1 MGLRRKFLREHCL
14 RRERENKMFEV
25 ADRVKRLPPYLFAE
39 IEKAIK
45 EKKEQGVDLISL
57 SIGDPDLPPPPFVI
71 ASLEEEVANLKNH
84 NYSFSQ
90 GEPDFRQAVA
100 AWYKKRFHVDL
111 SQDEV
116 IALMGSKEGLAN
128 VARAFVNAGDRVL
141 VPDPGYPVYNN
152 GSTILNDGI
161 PTPMPLL
168 QENGF
173 KPDFEAIHPEKVK
186 MMFLNYPNNPT
197 SATVDK
203 NFLKQAVEFAREN
216 NIILCYDNAYSET
229 TFDGYKAPSI
239 LEVDGAMD
247 VAVEFHSCSKSFNMT
262 GDRIAFAVGNKQLIG
277 GLTKIKSQIDSGPPV
292 YIQKVAAKAL
302 ASYKSDKPPDFLKK
316 NNKVYAERRDV
327 LVDRLCSMGFKCD
340 KPKATF
346 YVWLNCKSSSI
357 EFATKL
363 LSVGVAVTPGIGF
376 GEHGENY
383 VRFSLT
389 QPKERIMEA
398 CKRIAALF
406 GSAESQ

>member
-1 MGLRRKFLREHCL
+1 MNVEF
-14 RRERENKMFEV
+14 

-45 EKKEQGVDLISL
+45 EKKAQGVDLISL

-71 ASLEEEVANLKNH
+71 ASLKKEVANLKNH

-100 AWYKKRFHVDL
+100 EWCKKRFRVDL
-111 SQDEV
+111 ASDEV

-128 VARAFVNAGDRVL
+128 IARAFVNAGDRVL
-141 VPDPGYPVYNN
+141 VPDPSYPVYNN
-152 GSTILNDGI
+152 GGTILNDGI
-161 PTPMPLL
+161 PVAMPLL

-203 NFLKQAVEFAREN
+203 RFLKEAVEFAREN
-216 NIILCYDNAYSET
+216 NIILCYDNAYSEV

-239 LEVDGAMD
+239 LEIDGAMD
-247 VAVEFHSCSKSFNMT
+247 VAIEFHSLSKTFNMT
-262 GDRIAFAVGNKQLIG
+262 GDRIAFAVGNKQLIS

-292 YIQKVAAKAL
+292 YTQKVAVKAL
-302 ASYKSDKPPDFLKK
+302 ASYKSNQAPGFLRK
-316 NNKVYAERRDV
+316 NNQILQERRDL
-327 LVDRLCSMGFKCD
+327 LVETLCKIGYKCE

-346 YVWLNCKSSSI
+346 YVWVNCKGDSMK
-357 EFATKL
+357 FATKL
-363 LSVGVAVTPGIGF
+363 LDAGVAVTPGIGF
-376 GEHGENY
+376 GKYGEGY
-383 VRFSLT
+383 ARITFT
-389 QPKERIMEA
+389 QPKERIKEA
-398 CKRIAALF
+398 CDRIA
-406 GSAESQ
+406 SAF